1 MGGYAILKNKKTI
14 LVMDVGSSPEKKN
27 SNNYQS
33 GALSFEI
40 TSGEK
45 KLICNS
51 GYFKNFKHQLNDISK
66 STATQSTLVIDNQS
80 SCKLRKQ
87 DNGYSRI
94 ERGLKII
101 RKSII
106 LSLIHI

>member
-1 MGGYAILKNKKTI
+1 MKNI
-14 LVMDVGSSPEKKN
+14 
-27 SNNYQS
+27 
-33 GALSFEI
+33 
-40 TSGEK
+40 
-45 KLICNS
+45 
-51 GYFKNFKHQLNDISK
+51 QLNDISK

-87 DNGYSRI
+87 DNGYSHV

-106 LSLIHI
+106 FEKNYWSIGSAHDGYVKQFGIIHDRQIEFFPENNKFIGYDKLIKKRKFKF